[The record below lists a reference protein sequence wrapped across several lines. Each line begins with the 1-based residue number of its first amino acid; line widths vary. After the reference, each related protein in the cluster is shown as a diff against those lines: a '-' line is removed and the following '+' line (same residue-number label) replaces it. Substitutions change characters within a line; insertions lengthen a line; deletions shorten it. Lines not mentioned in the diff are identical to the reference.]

1 MLRRVLTDR
10 DEILRA
16 PIESRLRKNILQLAA
31 WAALGQIGGTTMPDI
46 NPEKVCFIIVK
57 ARELESEDEG
67 MEPDASNPADDKCV
81 SVMTEE
87 AFSTVRAELSEF
99 INAMDQ
105 DEQCELVALA
115 WIGRGDFTSQEWDAA
130 LEQARL
136 RRQGST
142 SEYLLG
148 VPLLA
153 SYLEDGLSEFGENCE
168 NYAAN
173 RQ

>member
-1 MLRRVLTDR
+1 
-10 DEILRA
+10 
-16 PIESRLRKNILQLAA
+16 
-31 WAALGQIGGTTMPDI
+31 MPDI
-46 NPEKVCFIIVK
+46 NTEKVCFVIVK

-67 MEPDASNPADDKCV
+67 MEPDASNPADDKFI

-87 AFSTVRAELSEF
+87 AFSSVRAELSEF
-99 INAMDQ
+99 IDAMDQ

-115 WIGRGDFTSQEWDAA
+115 WVGRGDFTAKEWDGA

-136 RRQGST
+136 RRQGLT

-148 VPLLA
+148 IPLLA
-153 SYLEDGLSEFGENCE
+153 SFLESGLSEFGESCE
-168 NYAAN
+168 DYAAN